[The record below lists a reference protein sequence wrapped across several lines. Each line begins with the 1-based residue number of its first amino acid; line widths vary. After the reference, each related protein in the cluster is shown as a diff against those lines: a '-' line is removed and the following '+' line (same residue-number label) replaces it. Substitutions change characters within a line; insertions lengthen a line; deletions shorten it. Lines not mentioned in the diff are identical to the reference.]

1 MCLLGTRT
9 RKGIC
14 TSSTRE
20 CSTKTR
26 RREESTGKASSGMS
40 FMIRE
45 GCTHVTVHHWNL
57 INIMEYNNADSQS
70 DVQGLAG

>member
-26 RREESTGKASSGMS
+26 RREESTGKVSSGIYE
-40 FMIRE
+40 FHDETRL
-45 GCTHVTVHHWNL
+45 CTCHCASWEFD
-57 INIMEYNNADSQS
+57 EYYG
-70 DVQGLAG
+70 VY